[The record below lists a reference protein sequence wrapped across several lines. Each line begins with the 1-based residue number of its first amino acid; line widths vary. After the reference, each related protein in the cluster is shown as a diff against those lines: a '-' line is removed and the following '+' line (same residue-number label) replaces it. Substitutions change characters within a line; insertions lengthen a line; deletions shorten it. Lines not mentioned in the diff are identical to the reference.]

1 MTNTTTNTIL
11 VIGSTGKTGKRV
23 ADQLEN
29 RGIPVRHGS
38 RSADIPFDWQDQQTW
53 APALAGVD
61 KVYVTYSPDLAVPG
75 SVDAIRALTKLAD
88 EAGVRR
94 LVLLSGRNEVEA
106 ERAEDVVKASGL
118 PWTIVRCA
126 FFAQNFNEG
135 AWLDEVLAG
144 TVSLPVDDVAEPFV
158 DVDDIA
164 EVATAAFLDS
174 RHVGEVYELTGPR
187 LLTFGEAIAEIAQ
200 ACGQAIDFV
209 RVAPRDYTAAL
220 TRGGVPADFARLITY
235 LFTELVEGR
244 NAAVGDGVE
253 RALGRRPADFR
264 DYARGCAA
272 RGVWPPRVR
281 RLHRAGEAQ
290 ERTVMVEA

>member
-1 MTNTTTNTIL
+1 
-11 VIGSTGKTGKRV
+11 
-23 ADQLEN
+23 
-29 RGIPVRHGS
+29 
-38 RSADIPFDWQDQQTW
+38 
-53 APALAGVD
+53 
-61 KVYVTYSPDLAVPG
+61 
-75 SVDAIRALTKLAD
+75 
-88 EAGVRR
+88 
-94 LVLLSGRNEVEA
+94 
-106 ERAEDVVKASGL
+106 
-118 PWTIVRCA
+118 
-126 FFAQNFNEG
+126 
-135 AWLDEVLAG
+135 
-144 TVSLPVDDVAEPFV
+144 V

-220 TRGGVPADFARLITY
+220 TRGGVPADFARLIAY
-235 LFTELVEGR
+235 LFTELVDGR

>member
-38 RSADIPFDWQDQQTW
+38 RSADVPFDWEDQQTW

-61 KVYVTYSPDLAVPG
+61 KVYVTYFPDLAVPG
-75 SVDAIRALTKLAD
+75 SVDAIRALTELAD

-164 EVATAAFLDS
+164 DVVVAT
-174 RHVGEVYELTGPR
+174 LTD
-187 LLTFGEAIAEIAQ
+187 AEGLHLAVEPSIHQ
-200 ACGQAIDFV
+200 S
-209 RVAPRDYTAAL
+209 
-220 TRGGVPADFARLITY
+220 ARQQ
-235 LFTELVEGR
+235 G
-244 NAAVGDGVE
+244 AVG
-253 RALGRRPADFR
+253 RWR
-264 DYARGCAA
+264 AA
-272 RGVWPPRVR
+272 RAGTRTQRLPYLRTRDGCDRRVDPLVR
-281 RLHRAGEAQ
+281 
-290 ERTVMVEA
+290 